1 MENQFFINAGI
12 PPPAPPLHLGPS
24 LSSPLSG
31 WQSQSSAM
39 EIQATELNCSA
50 DQSQDCFLNP
60 NWEKSTDYGLQFD
73 SALSSMVSSPAA
85 SNSNMSKES
94 FMIRE
99 LIGKLGSIGN
109 SGEISPHSQPL
120 LASYINGNNSTNTS
134 CYGTPLNSP
143 PKLNLPMMDNLVKET
158 LPSLGKSMR
167 LNSSVAEFSAD
178 PGFAERAAKF
188 SCFGSR
194 SFNGRTSQFG
204 VNNNNEI
211 SAYRSNQLTPNAKLP
226 RVSSSPSL
234 KATVSQA
241 GGVQG
246 TNKNSPLQ
254 DPSELASSRE
264 ESTISEQNPNGAPG
278 LKASKDPNSRKRKAV
293 SKAKTKETSAS
304 LSANAAKVS
313 EPNEESNEK
322 RFKSTESNG
331 NENGSFK
338 AEEDAKG
345 NNGNA
350 GDEKQN
356 KSDNNNNNT
365 KPPEPPKD
373 YIHVRA
379 RRGQA
384 TDSHSLAERVRRE
397 KISERMKLLQNLVPG
412 CNKVTGKALML
423 DEIINY
429 VQSLQRQVE
438 FLSMKL
444 ASVNTRLDCNVDSL
458 MSKDIFQSSNN
469 LPHPIFP
476 MDSSA
481 SAFFGHQP
489 QQNPALHS
497 NISNGT
503 ITQCSVDPLATTV
516 CPDINNTHLP
526 PINQFTETL
535 PQYPTFCEGDLQT
548 IVQMGFGQN
557 QSHEMALQSENFQG
571 SNQVSH
577 MKVEL

>member
-1 MENQFFINAGI
+1 MENQFFLNAGI
-12 PPPAPPLHLGPS
+12 PPPARPLHFGPS
-24 LSSPLSG
+24 LSSPMPA
-31 WQSQSSAM
+31 WQSLSSAM
-39 EIQATELNCSA
+39 EIQVTEMNCSP

-60 NWEKSTDYGLQFD
+60 HWEKSTDYGLQFD

-85 SNSNMSKES
+85 SNSNISNES

-120 LASYINGNNSTNTS
+120 LASYLNGPNSTNTS
-134 CYGTPLNSP
+134 GYSTPLNSP
-143 PKLNLPMMDNLVKET
+143 PKLNLPMMDSLVKEK
-158 LPSLGKSMR
+158 LPSLEKSMG

-188 SCFGSR
+188 SCFGSK

-204 VNNNNEI
+204 LNNNNEI
-211 SAYRSNQLTPNAKLP
+211 AAYRSNPLRADTKLP

-234 KATVSQA
+234 KAMGSQV

-246 TNKNSPLQ
+246 ANKNSPLQ
-254 DPSELASSRE
+254 DRSELANSQE
-264 ESTISEQNPNGAPG
+264 ESTVSEQNPNGDPG
-278 LKASKDPNSRKRKAV
+278 LKASKDLTSRKRKAV
-293 SKAKTKETSAS
+293 PKAKTKETSAS
-304 LSANAAKVS
+304 PSANAAKVHD
-313 EPNEESNEK
+313 PNEESNEK
-322 RFKSTESNG
+322 RCKSTESNG
-331 NENGSFK
+331 NENGSVK
-338 AEEDAKG
+338 AEEEAKG
-345 NNGNA
+345 SNGNA

-356 KSDNNNNNT
+356 KTNNNNT

-444 ASVNTRLDCNVDSL
+444 ASVNTRLDFNVDSL
-458 MSKDIFQSSNN
+458 MSKDIFQSNTT

-476 MDSSA
+476 IDSSSA

-497 NISNGT
+497 NLSSGT
-503 ITQCSVDPLATTV
+503 MTQCSVDPLDTAI
-516 CPDINNTHLP
+516 CPNLNTHLP
-526 PINQFTETL
+526 PINQFAQIV

-548 IVQMGFGQN
+548 VVQMGYGQN
-557 QSHEMALQSENFQG
+557 PSQEMAIQSENLQG

>member
-1 MENQFFINAGI
+1 MSA
-12 PPPAPPLHLGPS
+12 
-24 LSSPLSG
+24 
-31 WQSQSSAM
+31 WQSLSSAM
-39 EIQATELNCSA
+39 EIQATELNCSP
-50 DQSQDCFLNP
+50 DQSQDCFLTP
-60 NWEKSTDYGLQFD
+60 NWEKSTDYSLQLE

-85 SNSNMSKES
+85 SNSNISNES

-109 SGEISPHSQPL
+109 PGEISPHSQPL
-120 LASYINGNNSTNTS
+120 LASYINGNNNSTNTS
-134 CYGTPLNSP
+134 YYSSPSNSP
-143 PKLNLPMMDNLVKET
+143 PKLNLPMMDSLVKEK
-158 LPSLGKSMR
+158 LPSLGKSMG
-167 LNSSVAEFSAD
+167 LNSSVADFSAD

-204 VNNNNEI
+204 LNSNNEVA
-211 SAYRSNQLTPNAKLP
+211 AYRSNRVPANAKVP

-234 KATVSQA
+234 KAMVSQVA
-241 GGVQG
+241 GVQG

-254 DPSELASSRE
+254 DRSELPSSQE
-264 ESTISEQNPNGAPG
+264 ESTISEQNPNDDPG
-278 LKASKDPNSRKRKAV
+278 LKASKDSNSRKRKAV
-293 SKAKTKETSAS
+293 PKAKTKETSAS
-304 LSANAAKVS
+304 PSANASKVS

-322 RFKSTESNG
+322 RCKSTESNG
-331 NENGSFK
+331 NKDGSVK
-338 AEEDAKG
+338 AEEQS
-345 NNGNA
+345 NGNS

-356 KSDNNNNNT
+356 KTNNNNNT

-397 KISERMKLLQNLVPG
+397 KISERMKLLQNLVPS

-444 ASVNTRLDCNVDSL
+444 ASVNTGLDFNMDSL
-458 MSKDIFQSSNN
+458 MSKDIFQSNN
-469 LPHPIFP
+469 TLPHPIFP
-476 MDSSA
+476 IDSSA
-481 SAFFGHQP
+481 SAFYG
-489 QQNPALHS
+489 QQNPALHN
-497 NISNGT
+497 NISIGT
-503 ITQCSVDPLATTV
+503 TTQSSVDHPLDTAI
-516 CPDINNTHLP
+516 CPNLNTHLP

-535 PQYPTFCEGDLQT
+535 PQYQTFCEGDLQT

-557 QSHEMALQSENFQG
+557 
-571 SNQVSH
+571 
-577 MKVEL
+577 

>member
-1 MENQFFINAGI
+1 MENQFFLNAGI
-12 PPPAPPLHLGPS
+12 PPPAPPLHFGPS
-24 LSSPLSG
+24 FSSPMSA
-31 WQSQSSAM
+31 WQSLSSAM
-39 EIQATELNCSA
+39 EIQATELNCSL

-73 SALSSMVSSPAA
+73 STLSSMESSPAA
-85 SNSNMSKES
+85 SNSNISKES

-99 LIGKLGSIGN
+99 LIGGLGSTGN
-109 SGEISPHSQPL
+109 SDEISPHSQPL
-120 LASYINGNNSTNTS
+120 LASHINGNNNTNIS
-134 CYGTPLNSP
+134 CYSTPLNSP
-143 PKLNLPMMDNLVKET
+143 PKLNVPMMGSLVKGKLT
-158 LPSLGKSMR
+158 SLGKSMG

-178 PGFAERAAKF
+178 PGFAERAATF

-194 SFNGRTSQFG
+194 SFNGRTSQIG
-204 VNNNNEI
+204 LNNNNEI
-211 SAYRSNQLTPNAKLP
+211 SSYRSNPLTANAKLP

-234 KATVSQA
+234 KAMVSQV
-241 GGVQG
+241 GGVQW
-246 TNKNSPLQ
+246 TNKNSTLQ
-254 DPSELASSRE
+254 DRSDLASSQE
-264 ESTISEQNPNGAPG
+264 ESTISEQNPNGDPD
-278 LKASKDPNSRKRKAV
+278 LKASKDSNSRKRKAV
-293 SKAKTKETSAS
+293 PKAKTKETSAFP
-304 LSANAAKVS
+304 SANAAKMS
-313 EPNEESNEK
+313 EPNDESNEK
-322 RFKSTESNG
+322 RCKSTESNG
-331 NENGSFK
+331 NENSSVK

-345 NNGNA
+345 SKGNA
-350 GDEKQN
+350 GDDKQN
-356 KSDNNNNNT
+356 KTNNNNNT

-444 ASVNTRLDCNVDSL
+444 ASVNTRLDINVDSL
-458 MSKDIFQSSNN
+458 MSKDIFQSNN
-469 LPHPIFP
+469 TLPHPIFP
-476 MDSSA
+476 VDSSA

-489 QQNPALHS
+489 EQNPALHS

-503 ITQCSVDPLATTV
+503 MTQCSVDPLDTAI
-516 CPDINNTHLP
+516 CPNLNTHLP
-526 PINQFTETL
+526 PINQFTETV
-535 PQYPTFCEGDLQT
+535 PQYPTFSEGDLQT

-557 QSHEMALQSENFQG
+557 QSQEMALQSDNFQG
-571 SNQVSH
+571 
-577 MKVEL
+577 KKK

>member
-1 MENQFFINAGI
+1 MENQFFLNAGL
-12 PPPAPPLHLGPS
+12 PPPPMSA
-24 LSSPLSG
+24 
-31 WQSQSSAM
+31 WQSLCSSSVM
-39 EIQATELNCSA
+39 EIQQVTELNCSP
-50 DQSQDCFLNP
+50 DQSSQDCCFLNP
-60 NWEKSTDYGLQFD
+60 NSADYGGLQFE

-85 SNSNMSKES
+85 SNSNISNES

-99 LIGKLGSIGN
+99 LIGKLGNIGN
-109 SGEISPHSQPL
+109 SDEIYSPHSQQPL
-120 LASYINGNNSTNTS
+120 FSTNTS
-134 CYGTPLNSP
+134 CYSTPLNSP
-143 PKLNLPMMDNLVKET
+143 PKLNLPMVDGLVKEK
-158 LPSLGKSMR
+158 LPSLGKSMG

-194 SFNGRTSQFG
+194 SFNGRTG
-204 VNNNNEI
+204 LNTTTTTNNNNEV
-211 SAYRSNQLTPNAKLP
+211 SANYRSHPLTSNPKLP

-234 KATVSQA
+234 KAMA
-241 GGVQG
+241 MG
-246 TNKNSPLQ
+246 SPLQ
-254 DPSELASSRE
+254 DQSELANSQG
-264 ESTISEQNPNGAPG
+264 ESTISQQNPNADNGF
-278 LKASKDPNSRKRKAV
+278 KASNSRKRKAIP
-293 SKAKTKETSAS
+293 KAKTKETSS
-304 LSANAAKVS
+304 PNGAKVS
-313 EPNEESNEK
+313 ETNEESNEK
-322 RFKSTESNG
+322 RCKSTTDE
-331 NENGSFK
+331 NENNGVVK
-338 AEEDAKG
+338 AEEDSKG
-345 NNGNA
+345 SK

-356 KSDNNNNNT
+356 QTNNNNNNNNTTNT

-444 ASVNTRLDCNVDSL
+444 ASVNTRLDFNVDSL
-458 MSKDIFQSSNN
+458 MSKDIFQAKNT
-469 LPHPIFP
+469 LPQHPIFP
-476 MDSSA
+476 IDSST
-481 SAFFGHQP
+481 SPFSGHQP

-503 ITQCSVDPLATTV
+503 MTQSSVDPLDSGI
-516 CPDINNTHLP
+516 CPNLNIHLP
-526 PINQFTETL
+526 PINQFTETI

-557 QSHEMALQSENFQG
+557 PSPEMGLQPDNFQG
-571 SNQVSH
+571 PNQVSH
-577 MKVEL
+577 MKVEI

>member
-12 PPPAPPLHLGPS
+12 PPPTPPLHFGPS
-24 LSSPLSG
+24 LSSPMSA
-31 WQSQSSAM
+31 WQSLSSAM
-39 EIQATELNCSA
+39 EIQATELSYSP
-50 DQSQDCFLNP
+50 DQSHDCFLTP

-85 SNSNMSKES
+85 SNSNISNEC

-109 SGEISPHSQPL
+109 SSEISPHSQPL
-120 LASYINGNNSTNTS
+120 LAAYINVNKSANTS
-134 CYGTPLNSP
+134 CYSTPLNSP
-143 PKLNLPMMDNLVKET
+143 PKLNLPMMDSLVKEK
-158 LPSLGKSMR
+158 LPSLGKSMG

-178 PGFAERAAKF
+178 RGFAERAARF

-194 SFNGRTSQFG
+194 SFNGRASQLG
-204 VNNNNEI
+204 LNNNEV
-211 SAYRSNQLTPNAKLP
+211 ADYRYNPLTANAKLP

-234 KATVSQA
+234 KPMVSQVGA
-241 GGVQG
+241 VQA

-254 DPSELASSRE
+254 DRSELASSQE
-264 ESTISEQNPNGAPG
+264 ESTISEQNPNCDPG
-278 LKASKDPNSRKRKAV
+278 LKASEDLNSRKRKAV
-293 SKAKTKETSAS
+293 PKAKTKETSAS
-304 LSANAAKVS
+304 PSANALKAF
-313 EPNEESNEK
+313 EPNLESNEK
-322 RFKSTESNG
+322 RCKSTESNG
-331 NENGSFK
+331 HENGSVK

-345 NNGNA
+345 INGNA
-350 GDEKQN
+350 GEEKQN
-356 KSDNNNNNT
+356 KTKNNNNT

-444 ASVNTRLDCNVDSL
+444 ASVNTRLDFNVDGL
-458 MSKDIFQSSNN
+458 MSKDIFQSNN
-469 LPHPIFP
+469 TLPHPIFP
-476 MDSSA
+476 INSSA
-481 SAFFGHQP
+481 SAFSGHQP

-497 NISNGT
+497 NIYNGT
-503 ITQCSVDPLATTV
+503 MTQRSVDPLVTAI
-516 CPDINNTHLP
+516 CPNHNTHVP
-526 PINQFTETL
+526 PINQFTETV
-535 PQYPTFCEGDLQT
+535 PQCPTLCEDDLQT
-548 IVQMGFGQN
+548 IVQMGFGKTQG
-557 QSHEMALQSENFQG
+557 QEMGLQSENFQG

>member
-1 MENQFFINAGI
+1 MENQFFLNAGI
-12 PPPAPPLHLGPS
+12 PPRAPPLHFGPS
-24 LSSPLSG
+24 LSSPMSA
-31 WQSQSSAM
+31 WQSLSSAM
-39 EIQATELNCSA
+39 EIQATGLNCSP
-50 DQSQDCFLNP
+50 DKSQDCFLNP

-85 SNSNMSKES
+85 SNSNISNES

-109 SGEISPHSQPL
+109 SGEISSQPL

-134 CYGTPLNSP
+134 CYSTPSNSP
-143 PKLNLPMMDNLVKET
+143 PKLNLPMMDSLIKEK
-158 LPSLGKSMR
+158 LPNLGKSMGS
-167 LNSSVAEFSAD
+167 NSSVAEFSAD

-204 VNNNNEI
+204 LNNNNEI
-211 SAYRSNQLTPNAKLP
+211 SAYRSNPANAKLP
-226 RVSSSPSL
+226 RVSSSPSI
-234 KATVSQA
+234 KAMVSQV
-241 GGVQG
+241 GIVQG
-246 TNKNSPLQ
+246 TNKNFPLQ
-254 DPSELASSRE
+254 DRSELASSQE
-264 ESTISEQNPNGAPG
+264 ESTISEQNPNGDPG
-278 LKASKDPNSRKRKAV
+278 LKASKDSNSRKRKAV
-293 SKAKTKETSAS
+293 PKAKTKETSAS
-304 LSANAAKVS
+304 LSANAAKES

-322 RFKSTESNG
+322 RCKSTEGNG
-331 NENGSFK
+331 NENGSVK

-345 NNGNA
+345 SNGNA

-356 KSDNNNNNT
+356 KTNSNNSKNT

-397 KISERMKLLQNLVPG
+397 KISERMKLLQNLVPS

-444 ASVNTRLDCNVDSL
+444 ASVNTRLDFNVDGL
-458 MSKDIFQSSNN
+458 MSNDIFQSNN
-469 LPHPIFP
+469 TLPHPIFP
-476 MDSSA
+476 IDSSA
-481 SAFFGHQP
+481 SAFFGYQP
-489 QQNPALHS
+489 QQNPALQS

-503 ITQCSVDPLATTV
+503 MTQCSVDPLDTAI
-516 CPDINNTHLP
+516 CPNLNTHLP
-526 PINQFTETL
+526 PINQFTETV
-535 PQYPTFCEGDLQT
+535 PQYPKFCEGDLET

-557 QSHEMALQSENFQG
+557 QSQEMALLSENFQG

-577 MKVEL
+577 MKVELQ

>member
-1 MENQFFINAGI
+1 MENQFFHNAGI
-12 PPPAPPLHLGPS
+12 PRPGPPLHFGPS
-24 LSSPLSG
+24 LSAPMSA
-31 WQSQSSAM
+31 WQSLSSIM
-39 EIQATELNCSA
+39 EIQATELNCSP
-50 DQSQDCFLNP
+50 DQSQDCFLTP
-60 NWEKSTDYGLQFD
+60 NWEKTTDYGLQFE

-85 SNSNMSKES
+85 SNSNISNES
-94 FMIRE
+94 FKIRE

-120 LASYINGNNSTNTS
+120 LASYINGNNNSTNTS
-134 CYGTPLNSP
+134 CYSTPLNSP
-143 PKLNLPMMDNLVKET
+143 PKLNLPMMDSVVKEK
-158 LPSLGKSMR
+158 LPSLGKSMG
-167 LNSSVAEFSAD
+167 LNSGLADFSPD

-188 SCFGSR
+188 SCFGGR

-204 VNNNNEI
+204 LNNNNEMA
-211 SAYRSNQLTPNAKLP
+211 AYRSNPLTENANLP
-226 RVSSSPSL
+226 RVLSSPSL
-234 KATVSQA
+234 KAMVPQV

-246 TNKNSPLQ
+246 TNNKNSPLQ
-254 DPSELASSRE
+254 DRSELANSQE
-264 ESTISEQNPNGAPG
+264 ESTISEQNPNGATG
-278 LKASKDPNSRKRKAV
+278 LKASKESNSRKRKAV
-293 SKAKTKETSAS
+293 PKAKTKETSAS
-304 LSANAAKVS
+304 PSTNASKVS

-322 RFKSTESNG
+322 RCKSTESNG
-331 NENGSFK
+331 NENGSVK
-338 AEEDAKG
+338 AEEQS
-345 NNGNA
+345 NGNS

-356 KSDNNNNNT
+356 KNT

-444 ASVNTRLDCNVDSL
+444 ASVNTRLDFNVDGL
-458 MSKDIFQSSNN
+458 ISKDIFQSNN
-469 LPHPIFP
+469 TLPHPIFP
-476 MDSSA
+476 IDSSA
-481 SAFFGHQP
+481 SAFFGQQP
-489 QQNPALHS
+489 QQNPALHN

-503 ITQCSVDPLATTV
+503 MAQCSVDPLDTAI
-516 CPDINNTHLP
+516 CSNLNTHLP
-526 PINQFTETL
+526 PINQFAETL
-535 PQYPTFCEGDLQT
+535 PQYPTFCEGDLRT

-557 QSHEMALQSENFQG
+557 QSQEMGLQSENFQG